1 MSEIF
6 LHVGLHKTATTAL
19 QQRLR
24 RNRDTLSRNGF
35 FYPDPGRF
43 DAHHE
48 LASLLRVDD
57 EASLIDPAG
66 EVQFFKG
73 LAACKLE
80 AFGRNVILSSEI
92 FSQNVSRFAIPKLSR
107 LFDRVTVVL
116 YLRRQDTLL
125 ESVHNQMLKQSAFRS
140 EDIVHSGFYPAC
152 DLHGTV
158 AMWKSLVGDSNV
170 IVRRYEPAKMFM
182 DDIAMDFLRAIGMP
196 TDLPWSETK
205 SEQLNDSLSMI
216 EYLVLDRLATSEWPE
231 WHRVVDTA
239 KQIVREKFS
248 SRDCQMVGNYLTY
261 QERVAFLDEHADGNA
276 KLLAEFFPEDDRL
289 FAAPARHPDLRHDA
303 GLQRDV
309 QTAHADVLREL
320 GVA

>member
-6 LHVGLHKTATTAL
+6 LHVGLHKTATSAL

-24 RNRDTLSRNGF
+24 RNRESLSRNGF
-35 FYPDPGRF
+35 FYPDPGQF

-57 EASLIDPAG
+57 EASLINPAG
-66 EVQFFKG
+66 EDQFFKG
-73 LAACKLE
+73 IAACKLE

-92 FSQNVSRFAIPKLSR
+92 FSQNVSRSAIPMLSR
-107 LFDRVTVVL
+107 LFDKVSVVL

-140 EDIVHSGFYPAC
+140 DDILHSGFYPAC

-158 AMWKSLVGDSNV
+158 AMWKSLVGDRNV
-170 IVRRYEPAKMFM
+170 IVRRYEPGKMFM
-182 DDIAMDFLRAIGMP
+182 DDIAMDFLQAIGMP
-196 TDLPWSETK
+196 TDPCWSEMK

-216 EYLVLDRLATSEWPE
+216 EYLVLDRLATNEWPA
-231 WHRVVDTA
+231 WHRVVDTTT
-239 KQIVREKFS
+239 QIVRTKFS
-248 SRDCQMVGNYLTY
+248 GRDCQMVGNYLTY
-261 QERVAFLDEHADGNA
+261 QERVGFMEEHAEGNA
-276 KLLAEFFPEDDRL
+276 KLLGEFFPEDDRL
-289 FAAPARHPDLRHDA
+289 FAAPVRHSDFRHDA

-309 QTAHADVLREL
+309 QSAQADVLREL
-320 GVA
+320 DAA